1 MGNSQTVLHDPQI
14 SAPAAVVE
22 MNTVTRVHRGSP
34 EAEKPEK
41 LELLTINTI
50 RTLAMDAVQKANS
63 GHPGTPMA
71 LAPAAFVLW
80 DRHLRHNPANPQWPN
95 RDRFILSN
103 GHASMLLYSLLY
115 LTGYSLTLEEL
126 KNFRQWDS
134 RTPGHPEYGLTP
146 GVETTTGPLGQGVA
160 NSVGMAIAERWLA
173 AHFNRDPQK
182 LVDYRVYAFCGDG
195 DLMEGISQEA
205 ASVAGHLGLSNLIW
219 LYDNNRITIEGHTAL
234 AFSDDVATRFLS
246 YHWNVQRV
254 GDANDLELI
263 DVAIRNA
270 QKEQERPSVIILDS
284 HIAWGAPNKHDTS
297 AAHGEPLGEEE
308 VRMTKKAYGWPP
320 DEHFL
325 VPREVLDYMGQAG
338 ERGKQWEQKWKD
350 DLATFFKRDPALA
363 NEWDMIQRGELPS
376 GWDSEIPMFPGDS
389 KGKATRDTGS
399 AVENAIAR
407 RVPWLVGGS
416 ADLAPSTKTLI
427 AGGGDFESDNYSGRN
442 FHFGIREHTMG
453 AILNG
458 MALTKLR
465 VFGSTFLIFSDYMR
479 PAIRLSALIDQPVIY
494 VFTHDSI
501 GLGEDGPTHQP
512 IEQLM
517 SLRAIPRLVVIRP
530 ADANETAEAWRAA
543 MESKERPVAL
553 VLTRQAVPTF
563 DRTKYASAQGVR
575 RGAYVLADS
584 SEDPEVILMATGSEV
599 QLCLQAHE
607 RLAAEGLRS
616 RVVSMPSWELFK
628 QQAQEYQDSVLP
640 PQVHARVAVE
650 AGTGLGWREY
660 VGLEGRVIARYD
672 FGASAPVKDLLKH
685 FGFTPEHVADEARSL
700 VKR

>member
-1 MGNSQTVLHDPQI
+1 MRNRDAPPEARI
-14 SAPAAVVE
+14 SAPAAMLGV
-22 MNTVTRVHRGSP
+22 NTATPLRRGIRTAEIP
-34 EAEKPEK
+34 ESQ
-41 LELLTINTI
+41 LEILCINTI

-71 LAPAAFVLW
+71 LAPVAFVLW
-80 DRHLRHNPANPQWPN
+80 ERHLQHNPANPQWPN

-115 LTGYSLTLEEL
+115 LTGYGLTLDDLEH
-126 KNFRQWDS
+126 FRQWGS

-173 AHFNRDPQK
+173 AHFNRNAQK
-182 LVDYRVYAFCGDG
+182 LIDYRVYAFCGDG
-195 DLMEGISQEA
+195 DLMEGVSQEA

-219 LYDNNRITIEGHTAL
+219 FYDNNHITIEGHTAL
-234 AFSDDVATRFLS
+234 AFSDDIAARFLS
-246 YHWNVQRV
+246 YHWNVLRV
-254 GDANDLELI
+254 GDANDLELL
-263 DVAIRNA
+263 DVAIRTA
-270 QKEQERPSVIILDS
+270 QKEPDRPSLIIVDS

-308 VRMTKKAYGWPP
+308 VRLTKEAYGWPP

-325 VPREVLDYMGQAG
+325 VPSGVLDYMRKALDRG
-338 ERGKQWEQKWKD
+338 EHWEAEWNKALTD
-350 DLATFFKRDPALA
+350 FRERHSGLAS
-363 NEWDMIQRGELPS
+363 EWDMLQRGELPS
-376 GWDSEIPMFPGDS
+376 VWDAEIPTFPADP

-399 AVENAIAR
+399 AVENAIAKH
-407 RVPWLVGGS
+407 VPWFMGGS
-416 ADLAPSTKTLI
+416 ADLAPSTKTYI
-427 AGGGDFESDNYSGRN
+427 AGAGDFEADDYGGRN
-442 FHFGIREHTMG
+442 FHFGIREHAMG

-458 MALTKLR
+458 MSLSKLR

-479 PAIRLSALIDQPVIY
+479 PAIRLSALMDQPVTY

-517 SLRAIPRLVVIRP
+517 SLRLIPRLVVIRP
-530 ADANETAEAWRAA
+530 ADANEVAEAWRVS
-543 MESKERPVAL
+543 MESKDRPVAL

-563 DRTKYASAQGVR
+563 DRTRYASAQGVR
-575 RGAYVLADS
+575 HGAYVLADS
-584 SEDPEVILMATGSEV
+584 SGEPQIILMATGSEV
-599 QLCLQAHE
+599 QLCVQAHE
-607 RLAAEGLRS
+607 KLAAEGIRS

-628 QQAQEYQDSVLP
+628 QQSAEYRNSVLP
-640 PQVHARVAVE
+640 SQVHARLAVE

-660 VGLEGRVIARYD
+660 VGLDGHVIARYD
-672 FGASAPVKDLLKH
+672 FGASAPIKDLLTH
-685 FGFTPEHVADEARSL
+685 FGFTPERVVAEARSMI
-700 VKR
+700 KE